1 MAESQLVLGPGAA
14 GGGLAGRL
22 PGRGRAGGRPRPFNF
37 TRSGPYF
44 AGLLLLAFVAYWPS
58 YFSRVLSADH
68 YTHLHASLAVLWI
81 LMLAAQP
88 TLIRMRRLA
97 LHRLLGAL
105 SYVLAPLIV
114 VSIVLLGHSRIKG
127 LTGEAYAVQ
136 TYILYL
142 QVSLTVL
149 FGLSYALAV
158 YTRHT
163 VALHARFMVCTAFTL
178 IDPVVIRLMFWLGS
192 RTPTWNYQWVT
203 FGLTDLV
210 ILALI
215 VLERRR
221 GARAGRRVFPAAL
234 AVFVLAQIP
243 ALFGLTFTAPW
254 QAFARWFAALPLT

>member
-1 MAESQLVLGPGAA
+1 MAESRLVLETGAAGVGAA
-14 GGGLAGRL
+14 GGL
-22 PGRGRAGGRPRPFNF
+22 PRGSRAGHARRPFNF
-37 TRSGPYF
+37 VRSGPYF

-58 YFSRVLSADH
+58 YFSRMLRADH
-68 YTHLHASLAVLWI
+68 YTHFHASLAVLWI

-88 TLIRMRRLA
+88 TLIRMKRLA
-97 LHRLLGAL
+97 WHRLLGMF
-105 SYVLAPLIV
+105 SYALAPLVV
-114 VSIVLLGHSRIKG
+114 VSILLLAHSRIKG
-127 LTGEAYAVQ
+127 VGGEAYAVQ

-158 YTRHT
+158 YTRRT

-178 IDPVVIRLMFWLGS
+178 IDPVVIRLMFWMGS

-215 VLERRR
+215 FLERRSKS
-221 GARAGRRVFPAAL
+221 GRKVFPVML
-234 AVFVLAQIP
+234 LVFVLAQLP
-243 ALFGLTFTAPW
+243 ALLGLTNTAAW

>member
-1 MAESQLVLGPGAA
+1 V
-14 GGGLAGRL
+14 
-22 PGRGRAGGRPRPFNF
+22 
-37 TRSGPYF
+37 
-44 AGLLLLAFVAYWPS
+44 VAYWPS

-68 YTHLHASLAVLWI
+68 YTHFHASLAALWI

-97 LHRLLGAL
+97 LHRLLGAF

-127 LTGEAYAVQ
+127 QSGEAYAVQ

-149 FGLSYALAV
+149 FGVSYALAI
-158 YTRHT
+158 YKRHT

-178 IDPVVIRLMFWLGS
+178 IDPVVIRLMFWMGS
-192 RTPTWNYQWVT
+192 RTPSWNYQWVT

-210 ILALI
+210 IVALI
-215 VLERRR
+215 LLERRSR
-221 GARAGRRVFPAAL
+221 TGRWVFPMTL

-243 ALFGLTFTAPW
+243 ALFGLTNTEPW